1 VSVLPAV
8 NPMQLTG
15 KRVLVTGASSG
26 IGRDT
31 AVLLSQLGA
40 SVLACGRDAARLEET
55 RAMLAGEGHGIEA
68 FDLLDTEGI
77 PAWMQQAAARFG
89 TLDAVVHC
97 AGIHSTMGVRFQ
109 AVADAELMM
118 KANWASAWAIA
129 KGLRQKP
136 VRGPEVALVFVS
148 SIMALVGQ
156 PGLTAYASSKGAVV
170 ALTRALA
177 MELAAEKIRVNCVV
191 PGHVKTEM
199 AEKVGEYLSP
209 EQMQEIARQHPL
221 GIGTARDVSHAI
233 AFLVAETG
241 RWLTGSSIV
250 VDGGFTAH

>member
-1 VSVLPAV
+1 VQPQV
-8 NPMQLTG
+8 NPMELDG
-15 KRVLVTGASSG
+15 KRILVTGASSG

-31 AVLLSQLGA
+31 AILLSQLGA
-40 SVLACGRDAARLEET
+40 RVLACGRDEARLGQT

-89 TLDAVVHC
+89 ALDGAVHC
-97 AGIHSTMGVRFQ
+97 AGIHRTMGVRFQ

-136 VRGPEVALVFVS
+136 VRGPEVSLVLVS
-148 SIMALVGQ
+148 SIMAVVGQ
-156 PGLTAYASSKGAVV
+156 PGLSAYASSKGALVS
-170 ALTRALA
+170 LTRALA
-177 MELAAEKIRVNCVV
+177 VELAAEKIRVNCVV

-199 AEKVGEYLSP
+199 AEKVGEYLTP
-209 EQMQEIARQHPL
+209 AQMEEISRQHPL

-233 AFLVAETG
+233 AFLVAATG
-241 RWLTGSSIV
+241 RWLTGSALV